1 MHRRKGILVT
11 GFLFLVLCLPVQA
24 GAQTAEQSQSVVNQ
38 FDNAQGSIFFP
49 SGYRSFP
56 IPGESPLPPYLPTP
70 PHFAP
75 PVTDGNYGP
84 LITILAYK
92 DQYSLGD
99 AEALLATKKG
109 KMRVYTTAF
118 GAGAAKPFLRIL
130 PPPKDANDR
139 QAFKQRY
146 ALIGL
151 GNYKA
156 EDPKSISE
164 QVLGMAIK
172 EGLRVGADVLL
183 FQEGA
188 ALIQYAKGWSIGLF
202 NSLSL
207 VGAGSGMGAGN
218 VTVGGIGY
226 GRGESGYVSKPWL
239 RVQFFAEAPG
249 VRVPPRA
256 AVKPNEKGAPPEE
269 GKIRSFE
276 ELLREAE
283 KPPPPRKTAEEA
295 FTTGVPSVAP
305 PPPPRKSGR

>member
-1 MHRRKGILVT
+1 MHRRKGILVI
-11 GFLFLVLCLPVQA
+11 GFLFLVLWLPVQA
-24 GAQTAEQSQSVVNQ
+24 GAQTASSDQTQSVVNQ

-49 SGYRSFP
+49 SGYRAFP
-56 IPGESPLPPYLPTP
+56 IPGENPLPPTLPVP

-99 AEALLATKKG
+99 AEALLASKKG
-109 KMRVYTTAF
+109 KLRVYTTAF

-130 PPPKDANDR
+130 PSPKDAKDR
-139 QAFKQRY
+139 QAFKRRY

-202 NSLSL
+202 NSLS
-207 VGAGSGMGAGN
+207 VVSAGSGMGTGN

-249 VRVPPRA
+249 VPPRA
-256 AVKPNEKGAPPEE
+256 AFKPTEKGKPPEE

-276 ELLREAE
+276 ELLREVE
-283 KPPPPRKTAEEA
+283 KSPPPRNTREEA
-295 FTTGVPSVAP
+295 YTTGVPSVAP
-305 PPPPRKSGR
+305 PPAPRK